1 MSSTEEIIKSPAT
14 CKAEYLQQTLDEQ
27 IKKFRERRRENR
39 LRSVLFKLAI
49 TVFGGLTTVLIGIK
63 VEAALSSHLQN
74 LALVFS
80 AAGTLFS
87 SWDLFFN
94 YRGMWIR
101 YTVTVV
107 QLLNVK
113 SDLDYLLQGKQD
125 DISEQEVDALY
136 RRYQNILLETNAE
149 WISLRKEATSKGTA

>member
-1 MSSTEEIIKSPAT
+1 MDSESPCTQAT
-14 CKAEYLQQTLDEQ
+14 LGKAGYLQQTLDEQ

-39 LRSVLFKLAI
+39 RRSVLFKLAI
-49 TVFGGLTTVLIGIK
+49 TVFGGLTTILIGIK
-63 VEAALSSHLQN
+63 VDSTTSTQLQN
-74 LALVFS
+74 FALIFS
-80 AAGTLFS
+80 AASTIFS

-107 QLLNVK
+107 QLLNLK
-113 SDLDYLLQGKQD
+113 SDLEYLLHGKKD
-125 DISEQEVDALY
+125 GITEEELDALY

-149 WISLRKEATSKGTA
+149 WISLRKESTSKSAA